1 MKLNEY
7 IDNDSY
13 SFLKKYL
20 NNSSPVG
27 DEMEGQKIWLTY
39 IKKYVNFCHSDSYG
53 NSYGIINKDSRF
65 KVVIEAHADEIS
77 WKVNYINENGLIY
90 CKANGDIDHQ
100 IAPSMRVNIYGK
112 KGIVKG
118 IFGWPAIHTRYYQN
132 NLNDSNII
140 PEILFID
147 CGAKNKKEVEKLG
160 IHVGAFITYDVGY
173 DELANS
179 RIIGRGLDNKIGG
192 FIIAEVAKLI
202 FINMKKINFGLYIV
216 NAVQEEIGHKGAEII
231 AKRINPNIAIVTDV
245 IHDTNTPMIKKELE
259 GDISIGLGPVLT
271 HGPSIHQKLNQQII
285 RCAKNNKIDIQY
297 TTSSWSTGTDTEA
310 FAYSNLGCPSALIS
324 LPLKYMHTTVEMADK
339 KDILNTINLIYNSL
353 LELEIK

>member
-1 MKLNEY
+1 
-7 IDNDSY
+7 
-13 SFLKKYL
+13 
-20 NNSSPVG
+20 
-27 DEMEGQKIWLTY
+27 
-39 IKKYVNFCHSDSYG
+39 
-53 NSYGIINKDSRF
+53 
-65 KVVIEAHADEIS
+65 
-77 WKVNYINENGLIY
+77 
-90 CKANGDIDHQ
+90 
-100 IAPSMRVNIYGK
+100 
-112 KGIVKG
+112 VKG

>member
-7 IDNDSY
+7 IDSESY
-13 SFLKKYL
+13 NFLKKYI

-27 DEMEGQKIWLTY
+27 HEMEGQNIWSNY
-39 IKKYVNFCHSDSYG
+39 IKKYVDYCDTDTYG
-53 NSYGIINKDSRF
+53 NTYGIINKDSKF

-100 IAPSMRVNIYGK
+100 IAPSMRVNIYGH

-118 IFGWPAIHTRYYQN
+118 VFGWPAIHTRYNQN
-132 NLNDSNII
+132 NIKDYNII

-147 CGAKNKKEVEKLG
+147 CGAKNKKEVEKMG

-192 FIIAEVAKLI
+192 FIIAEIAKLI
-202 FINMKKINFGLYIV
+202 FMNMKKINFGLYIV
-216 NAVQEEIGHKGAEII
+216 NAVQEEIGHKGAQII
-231 AKRINPNIAIVTDV
+231 ANKINPNVAIVTDV

-259 GDISIGLGPVLT
+259 GDVSIGLGPVLT
-271 HGPSIHQKLNQQII
+271 YGPSIHQKLNQQII
-285 RCAKNNKIDIQY
+285 KCAKKNKIDIQY

-324 LPLKYMHTTVEMADK
+324 IPLKYMHTTVEMAHK

-353 LELEIK
+353 FEIDIK

>member
-7 IDNDSY
+7 IDSDSY
-13 SFLKKYL
+13 NFLKKYI

-27 DEMEGQKIWLTY
+27 HEMEGQNIWSNY
-39 IKKYVNFCHSDSYG
+39 IKKYVDYCDTDTYG
-53 NSYGIINKDSRF
+53 NTYGIINKDSKF

-100 IAPSMRVNIYGK
+100 IAPSMRVNIYGH

-118 IFGWPAIHTRYYQN
+118 VFGWPAIHTRYNQN
-132 NLNDSNII
+132 NIKDYNII

-147 CGAKNKKEVEKLG
+147 CGAKNKKEVEKMG

-192 FIIAEVAKLI
+192 FIIAEIAKLI
-202 FINMKKINFGLYIV
+202 FMNMKKINFGLYIV
-216 NAVQEEIGHKGAEII
+216 NAVQEEIGHKGAQLSL
-231 AKRINPNIAIVTDV
+231 
-245 IHDTNTPMIKKELE
+245 IHI
-259 GDISIGLGPVLT
+259 
-271 HGPSIHQKLNQQII
+271 
-285 RCAKNNKIDIQY
+285 
-297 TTSSWSTGTDTEA
+297 
-310 FAYSNLGCPSALIS
+310 
-324 LPLKYMHTTVEMADK
+324 
-339 KDILNTINLIYNSL
+339 
-353 LELEIK
+353 